1 MTFEFQQSVT
11 ERAVAYPKEPMEQ
24 DAKLSVESGSLPWF
38 ALRIKSN
45 FEKVSGQILEQK
57 GYEVFLPTY
66 RTRNRWS
73 DRTKVID
80 RPLFSGYLFC
90 RFDQNQR
97 LPILVTPGIVSVVG
111 VGKTPMPVA
120 EQEIEAIQAILRS
133 GLPATPWPFVSVGQ
147 RLLIEKGPLSGVEGI
162 LQEIKNSY
170 RFIVSV
176 NLLQRSVAAEVDASW
191 VRPVPSARETLQYRQ
206 IA

>member
-1 MTFEFQQSVT
+1 VTFNFLRSVT
-11 ERAVAYPKEPMEQ
+11 ERAVAYPTKTMEQ
-24 DAKLSVESGSLPWF
+24 DANLIADTDLLPWF

-45 FEKVSGQILEQK
+45 FEKVTNQILEQK
-57 GYEVFLPTY
+57 GYEAFLPTY

-80 RPLFSGYLFC
+80 RPLFPGYLFC
-90 RFDQNQR
+90 RFDQNDR
-97 LPILVTPGIVSVVG
+97 LPILVTPGVVGVVG
-111 VGKTPMPVA
+111 VGKTPMAVA
-120 EQEIEAIQAILRS
+120 EREIEAIQAVLRS
-133 GLPATPWPFVSVGQ
+133 GLPATPWPYVTVGQ
-147 RLLIEKGPLSGVEGI
+147 RLLIERGPLSGIEGI
-162 LQEIKNSY
+162 LQEIKNSF

-191 VRPVPSARETLQYRQ
+191 VRPVSSGKETLAYRQ

>member
-1 MTFEFQQSVT
+1 
-11 ERAVAYPKEPMEQ
+11 MEQ
-24 DAKLSVESGSLPWF
+24 DAKPFIESGLLPWF

-45 FEKVSGQILEQK
+45 FEKASSQILEQK
-57 GYEVFLPTY
+57 GYEAFLPTY

-80 RPLFSGYLFC
+80 RPLFPGYLFC
-90 RFDQNQR
+90 RFDQFDR
-97 LPILVTPGIVSVVG
+97 LPILVTPGVVGVVG

-120 EQEIEAIQAILRS
+120 EREIEAIQALLRS
-133 GLPATPWPFVSVGQ
+133 GLPATPWPFVTVGQ
-147 RLLIEKGPLSGVEGI
+147 RLIIERGPLSGVEGI
-162 LQEIKNSY
+162 LQEIKNSF

-191 VRPVPSARETLQYRQ
+191 VRPVGSAKEPLQYQ
-206 IA
+206 HIA

>member
-1 MTFEFQQSVT
+1 MGT
-11 ERAVAYPKEPMEQ
+11 
-24 DAKLSVESGSLPWF
+24 DAKELLKSDLLPWF
-38 ALRIKSN
+38 ALRVKSN
-45 FEKVSGQILEQK
+45 FEKVSSQILEQK
-57 GYEVFLPTY
+57 GYEAFLPTY

-80 RPLFSGYLFC
+80 RPLFPGYLFC
-90 RFDQNQR
+90 RFDQGNR
-97 LPILVTPGIVSVVG
+97 LPILVTPGVVGVVG

-120 EQEIEAIQAILRS
+120 EREIEAIQIILQS
-133 GLPATPWPFVSVGQ
+133 GLPATPWPFVTVGQ
-147 RLLIEKGPLSGVEGI
+147 RLLIERGPLSGVEGI

-191 VRPVPSARETLQYRQ
+191 VRPVASSKEPLQYRH

>member
-1 MTFEFQQSVT
+1 
-11 ERAVAYPKEPMEQ
+11 MEQ
-24 DAKLSVESGSLPWF
+24 DAKPFVEPSLLPWF

-45 FEKVSGQILEQK
+45 FEKVSSQILEQK
-57 GYEVFLPTY
+57 GYEAFLPTY

-80 RPLFSGYLFC
+80 RPLFPGYVFC
-90 RFDQNQR
+90 RFDRFDR
-97 LPILVTPGIVSVVG
+97 LPILMTPGVVGVAG

-120 EQEIEAIQAILRS
+120 EREIEAIQALLRS
-133 GLPATPWPFVSVGQ
+133 GLPATPWPFVTVGQ
-147 RLLIEKGPLSGVEGI
+147 RLIIERGPLSGVEGI
-162 LQEIKNSY
+162 LQEIKNSF

-191 VRPVPSARETLQYRQ
+191 VRPVASAKESLQYRH

>member
-1 MTFEFQQSVT
+1 
-11 ERAVAYPKEPMEQ
+11 MEQ
-24 DAKLSVESGSLPWF
+24 DAKLLADTDLLPWF

-45 FEKVSGQILEQK
+45 FEKVTGQILEQK
-57 GYEVFLPTY
+57 GYTAFLPTY
-66 RTRNRWS
+66 QTRNRWS

-80 RPLFSGYLFC
+80 RPLFPGYLFC
-90 RFDQNQR
+90 RFDQTDR
-97 LPILVTPGIVSVVG
+97 LPILVTPGVVGVVG

-120 EQEIEAIQAILRS
+120 EREIEAIQAVLRS
-133 GLPATPWPFVSVGQ
+133 GLPATPWPYVTVGQ
-147 RLLIEKGPLSGVEGI
+147 RLLIERGPLSGIEGI
-162 LQEIKNSY
+162 LQEIKNSF

-191 VRPVPSARETLQYRQ
+191 VRPISSRRETFEYRQ